1 LAVPLPVERNI
12 YFAKEVLMD
21 DQMHSQPY
29 ETPHVT
35 DYGDL
40 QELTA
45 ACANGG
51 GGDAFAPS
59 GSSHGISFG
68 TSNPAYG
75 CKSAP

>member
-1 LAVPLPVERNI
+1 
-12 YFAKEVLMD
+12 MD
-21 DQMHSQPY
+21 DQMFSQGEYVSPC
-29 ETPHVT
+29 VV

-45 ACANGG
+45 ACAEGS

-59 GSSHGISFG
+59 GSKSGISFG
-68 TSNPAYG
+68 ISNPAFN